1 VSFTSAQRSDTLVYN
16 GSLSSKL
23 TTVTVGTEVNM
34 HDCTTLADTAQR
46 YLAGQANGSVQL
58 DGWVDVD
65 VATSHVLFT
74 LLNSLGTA
82 TPITFAPQGLTHGN
96 EALVCQGNE
105 MTFEVGTETNGVANF
120 KMAFQPDGSVATGV
134 SLHALTAETIDGNG
148 TTFDRGIVT
157 TSPNGAIANLHVTAF
172 SGLTNCVFT
181 IEDSANDSAWST
193 IGTFTTVTAAAAQT
207 LFIAGAVRRYVRCVW
222 NVTGTGSI
230 TFNVSL
236 ATL

>member
-1 VSFTSAQRSDTLVYN
+1 VSFTSAQRSETLVYTS
-16 GSLSSKL
+16 SLSSKL
-23 TTVTVGTEVNM
+23 TSVTIGTEVNM
-34 HDCTTLADTAQR
+34 HDSTTLADTAQR
-46 YLAGQANGSVQL
+46 YIAGQSNGSVSL
-58 DGWVDVD
+58 DGWVDAGVG
-65 VATSHVLFT
+65 ATHILLS
-74 LLNSLGTA
+74 LLNSLGSP
-82 TPITFAPQGLTHGN
+82 TPITHGAQGLAHGSH
-96 EALVCQGNE
+96 AMVCQGNE

-120 KMAFQPDGSVATGV
+120 TMAFQPDGSVASGV
-134 SLHALTAETIDGNG
+134 SLHSLTAETLDGNG

>member
-58 DGWVDVD
+58 DGWVDAGVG
-65 VATSHVLFT
+65 AAHILYS
-74 LLNSLGTA
+74 LLNSLGGP
-82 TPITFAPQGLTHGN
+82 TPITHGAQGLAHGSHVMVCQAN
-96 EALVCQGNE
+96 EAS
-105 MTFEVGTETNGVANF
+105 FEVGTETNGVANF
-120 KMAFQPDGSVATGV
+120 KMGWQPDGSVASGV

-157 TSPNGAIANLHVTAF
+157 SSANGAIANLHVTAF

-181 IEDSANDSAWST
+181 VEDSANDSAWST

-207 LFIAGAVRRYVRCVW
+207 LFIAGTVRRYVRCVW

-236 ATL
+236 AAL